1 MIHSSPIYTLFL
13 NRSGVIQKPVFR
25 LTQLLVA
32 VLLLIKYRFWE
43 RGGERICVWPQIRNL
58 SDYNRIRIHNHLVRK
73 WTLNH
78 SVKLIKW
85 STLWVCICMVHL
97 TVCSYHVTYAFQS
110 ESKLNSCVHVKE
122 LLAQNRCN
130 IWSLSDWNGIWIPNH
145 LVINEHSIILPNWPN
160 DWVVLLI
167 LICTIHLIACS
178 HHTMLAF
185 QCASTLYNCLN
196 LREILARIR
205 HDI

>member
-1 MIHSSPIYTLFL
+1 MWQWGIVIHSSPIYTLFL

-25 LTQLLVA
+25 PTQLLVA

-122 LLAQNRCN
+122 LLAQNRRN

-145 LVINEHSIILPNWPN
+145 LVINELMSYVVNTYLYHTFDCMFSPYHACVIWVHLHCIIAWISRKY
-160 DWVVLLI
+160 LLESG
-167 LICTIHLIACS
+167 TI
-178 HHTMLAF
+178 
-185 QCASTLYNCLN
+185 YKV
-196 LREILARIR
+196 
-205 HDI
+205 

>member
-58 SDYNRIRIHNHLVRK
+58 SDCNRIRIHNHLVRK

-85 STLWVCICMVHL
+85 STLWVCICMVHS
-97 TVCSYHVTYAFQS
+97 TVCSYHVTYAFQR
-110 ESKLNSCVHVKE
+110 ESKLNSCVYFKE
-122 LLAQNRCN
+122 LLAQNRRN

-145 LVINEHSIILPNWPN
+145 LV
-160 DWVVLLI
+160 VLLV

-178 HHTMLAF
+178 RHAMLAF
-185 QCASTLYNCLN
+185 QSASTLYNCLN
-196 LREILARIR
+196 LKEILARIR
-205 HDI
+205 HEI